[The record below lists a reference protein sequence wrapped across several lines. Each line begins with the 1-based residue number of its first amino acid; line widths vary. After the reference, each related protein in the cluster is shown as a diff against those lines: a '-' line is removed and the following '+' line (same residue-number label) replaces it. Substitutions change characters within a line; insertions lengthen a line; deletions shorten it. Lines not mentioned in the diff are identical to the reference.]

1 MEANLFSF
9 CQGPRSTQ
17 LSGALSLWGQCQGAA
32 RQSCQQYQLVGASFS
47 WGWPETLQV
56 PGALAEG
63 WSQPW
68 LRGGL
73 GVWRQRPGPG
83 EHVGKEEG
91 LGPGGSMLSS
101 RPGQC
106 LQGSSSA
113 SLELGSC
120 CRAARC
126 ASGSFLPTLPH
137 SLPRGGLMGPGSP
150 GHALAAGQRSLEQGL
165 PPTPVSLRH
174 LQGSQH
180 MSTEKGMGFPE
191 AAPSAAAQPP
201 HTALMH
207 VSSSTISTTLALPST
222 NSLPSQPPKQRSKQR
237 SIKQQQAASRGE
249 AARTAGCCGDK
260 AHDLWCRTPPSCVP
274 NTSSPR
280 QLRRPHHR
288 GPKPLLN
295 SLDARSEWK
304 AWFTLETKAG
314 QG

>member
-1 MEANLFSF
+1 
-9 CQGPRSTQ
+9 
-17 LSGALSLWGQCQGAA
+17 
-32 RQSCQQYQLVGASFS
+32 
-47 WGWPETLQV
+47 
-56 PGALAEG
+56 
-63 WSQPW
+63 
-68 LRGGL
+68 
-73 GVWRQRPGPG
+73 
-83 EHVGKEEG
+83 
-91 LGPGGSMLSS
+91 
-101 RPGQC
+101 
-106 LQGSSSA
+106 
-113 SLELGSC
+113 
-120 CRAARC
+120 
-126 ASGSFLPTLPH
+126 
-137 SLPRGGLMGPGSP
+137 MGPGSP

-237 SIKQQQAASRGE
+237 SIKQQQAASRGGE